1 MEMSKENNMTEI
13 EILNTNNENNTTP
26 PLDQSKTDTKCFSK
40 FRGILL
46 GLLSELSLAISIVF
60 IKKAEHLNGMEVGLI
75 KYVIQCTIMLI
86 VIRQNKLSILGE
98 KNQRKLLIYR
108 GFFSACCM
116 LCTIFSLKFIDP
128 SDTIALVNLNIMFV
142 IILSKCFLKNEKL
155 NSLQYFS
162 FFLIFF
168 GKFIHNCDFFL

>member
-1 MEMSKENNMTEI
+1 MTEI
-13 EILNTNNENNTTP
+13 EILNTNSENNITQ
-26 PLDQSKTDTKCFSK
+26 PLDQAKNVTKCFSK

-46 GLLSELSLAISIVF
+46 GLLSELFLAISIIF

-75 KYVIQCTIMLI
+75 EYVIQFIIISI

-108 GFFSACCM
+108 GFFGACCM

-142 IILSKCFLKNEKL
+142 IFLSKCFLKNEKL

-168 GKFIHNCDFFL
+168 GKYIFNWDLFL